1 MAGNG
6 AGQAV
11 YLPAPLFKERITPM
25 GKYILKRVGMM
36 LLTLFLIV
44 SIAFC
49 VLRLMPGNPYD
60 DDPDLSPE
68 ALEALNAK
76 MYLDKPIPVQ
86 YYHFLKGVV
95 LENNWGSSIKLRP
108 GVDVFEIIVQRIP
121 ASMQLNIYALII
133 SIPLGIL
140 AGSLA
145 AVFKNRLPDHI
156 ISVFVIV
163 CISVPS
169 FVFASLLQY
178 FVAGRLGWLPLIYD
192 ATGDTAAR
200 LKSMIL
206 PILAL
211 SFSPIATVCR
221 YLRGE
226 LIETLSSEYMLLA
239 RTKGLRKSKAIM
251 KHAFRNSMVP
261 LANIIIPMFT
271 NILGGSMVVESIFA
285 VPGIGGILVDSITV
299 NDYPLAIGALLFYS
313 FISLA
318 TILIVDI
325 SYGIID
331 PRIRLGA
338 KK

>member
-1 MAGNG
+1 
-6 AGQAV
+6 
-11 YLPAPLFKERITPM
+11 
-25 GKYILKRVGMM
+25 
-36 LLTLFLIV
+36 
-44 SIAFC
+44 
-49 VLRLMPGNPYD
+49 MPGNPYD
-60 DDPDLSPE
+60 DENNQDLSPE
-68 ALEALNAK
+68 AIAALNAK
-76 MYLDKPIPVQ
+76 MYLDKPITVQ

-121 ASMQLNIYALII
+121 ASLRLNLFALLI
-133 SIPLGIL
+133 SIPLGII

-156 ISVFVIV
+156 ISIFVIIF
-163 CISVPS
+163 ISVPS

-178 FVAGRLGWLPLIYD
+178 FVAGRLAWLPIIYD
-192 ATGDTAAR
+192 ATGDAAAKFR
-200 LKSMIL
+200 SMIL

-211 SFSPIATVCR
+211 AFSPIATVCR
-221 YLRGE
+221 SLRGE

-239 RTKGLRKSKAIM
+239 RTKGLKKSKAVV

-271 NILGGSMVVESIFA
+271 NILGGSMVIESIFA

-331 PRIRLGA
+331 PRIRLEA